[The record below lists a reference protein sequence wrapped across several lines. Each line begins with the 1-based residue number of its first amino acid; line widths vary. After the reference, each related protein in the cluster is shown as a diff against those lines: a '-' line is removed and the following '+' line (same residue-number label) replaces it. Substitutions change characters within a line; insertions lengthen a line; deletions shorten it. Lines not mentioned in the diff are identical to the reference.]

1 MPLAGADLFRPRA
14 AMLLPDLIA
23 CLRSRAGLVPATYRI
38 IAAALREADEAGVLR
53 EADEAGVLSLPDGSS
68 PVSSQSDGDEGPHR
82 RIGEERSPWNQEA
95 MMTEP
100 AAAAAAAAATTTT
113 FAQSGGAAEAGVTA
127 GLALRQS
134 CWQSCHDFLQ
144 DVLMS
149 CHRYRVRSNNASA
162 PTRLLTNS

>member
-38 IAAALREADEAGVLR
+38 IAAALRAADEAGVLR
-53 EADEAGVLSLPDGSS
+53 EAGVLSLPDGSS

-100 AAAAAAAAATTTT
+100 AAAAAAAATT

-162 PTRLLTNS
+162 PTLLLTNP